1 MVQVEDV
8 PLLIEPTQRSIQEL
22 ILKYG
27 IPPKLAKA
35 RAQVEFRNFS
45 TEELLACFSKLDRYG
60 PDLKTFDF
68 NSTQSSWAAE
78 FPNLF
83 KRKTQ
88 EVVWLK
94 PRLELVRESAIKRL
108 ALCINATGEWSL
120 RETGYFALS
129 HVWEEGIQADPQNR
143 GIPLAHI
150 QQIIARIQPT

>member
-1 MVQVEDV
+1 MAQVEDV

-22 ILKYG
+22 LLKYG

-35 RAQVEFRNFS
+35 RAQVEFRNFG
-45 TEELLACFSKLDRYG
+45 TEELLACFSKLDWYG

-78 FPNLF
+78 FANLF
-83 KRKTQ
+83 KRKTR

-108 ALCINATGEWSL
+108 ALCINAKGEW
-120 RETGYFALS
+120 
-129 HVWEEGIQADPQNR
+129 
-143 GIPLAHI
+143 
-150 QQIIARIQPT
+150 